1 MVKFS
6 KQFEGQ
12 LVPEWKEAFVDYWQL
27 KKDLKKFYHHDHHD
41 HHNHHTTTIT
51 SPNNYRN
58 SSNGISS
65 NNLVTK
71 LVASLKKL
79 THTFAHGHRE
89 QHHSHGAIHVHKKLA
104 STLSKGDTYE
114 TELLDQFEDSV
125 AVKDF
130 FACLDLQLNKVN
142 QFFKSKEKEFVERG
156 ECLKKQMDILIHL
169 KAALKTHHNKSS
181 SLPQD
186 SKDDPSISCTIC
198 CEGEEEQEEEKEP
211 EENESEKASGD
222 EAVDSPRMKREDMKM
237 RTISGRVFSCKG
249 KNLRLNIPLTTP
261 LRTFSAISY
270 LVWGD
275 NSMSSKKCNPEG
287 SRLPVHINKTKLH
300 HAEKMIRGA
309 FIELYKGLGYL
320 KTYRNLNMLA
330 FIKILKKFDK
340 VTGKQ
345 VLPIYLKVV
354 ESSYFNSSDK
364 VMNLADEVEELF
376 VKHFAEEDKRKAMK
390 YLKPQQR
397 KESHSVTF
405 FIGLFTGC
413 FIALLAGYVIMAHVT
428 GIMFSLMFLHF
439 FMYGCNI
446 LMWKKT
452 RINYAF
458 IFELAPTKDLKYR
471 EVFLICT
478 AAMTIVLGVMLGH
491 LAILAKG
498 YSYYSHIQAIPGLL
512 LLAFLGLLVCPFNIF
527 YKSSRYRFLC
537 VIRNIVLSPLY
548 KVVMLDFFMAD
559 QLCSQVP
566 MLRNLEYVACYYIT
580 GSYKNQDYNYCMK
593 TKYYRDLAYAV
604 SFLPYY
610 WRAMQCARRWF
621 DEGETSHL
629 VNLGKYVSAML
640 AAGAKVAYEKDSSVG
655 WLCVLVAM
663 SSAATIYQLYWDFV
677 KDWGLL
683 QMDSK
688 NPWLRNEL
696 MLRRKFIYYFSMG
709 LNLVLRLAWLQTVLH
724 SSFEHVDY
732 RVTGLFLAALEVI
745 RRGHWNF
752 YRLRISQK
760 AVELQ
765 RRSRLLVAT
774 AAAEEDS
781 GTNSEAEPSNSSD
794 GAATLDIKLPRRS
807 LLVQFTCN
815 DCGERTQRL
824 INRLAYERGL
834 VFVQCAGCEQ
844 YHKLADNLG
853 LIVEYDLREEIKPE
867 PNAEEV

>member
-27 KKDLKKFYHHDHHD
+27 KKDLKKFHHHDHH
-41 HHNHHTTTIT
+41 TTT
-51 SPNNYRN
+51 SPNNC
-58 SSNGISS
+58 NGISS
-65 NNLVTK
+65 SNLATK
-71 LVASLKKL
+71 LVTCLKKL
-79 THTFAHGHRE
+79 THNLGHGHRD
-89 QHHSHGAIHVHKKLA
+89 HHHHGAIQVHKKLA
-104 STLSKGDTYE
+104 STLSRGDTYE

-156 ECLKKQMDILIHL
+156 ECLMKQMDILIHL
-169 KAALKTHHNKSS
+169 KTALKNHHNNKNS

-186 SKDDPSISCTIC
+186 SKDDPSISCTIT
-198 CEGEEEQEEEKEP
+198 CEGEEEQEEEEKEP

-275 NSMSSKKCNPEG
+275 NSVSSKKCNPEG

-354 ESSYFNSSDK
+354 ESTYFNSSDK
-364 VMNLADEVEELF
+364 
-376 VKHFAEEDKRKAMK
+376 DK
-390 YLKPQQR
+390 
-397 KESHSVTF
+397 KEKV
-405 FIGLFTGC
+405 
-413 FIALLAGYVIMAHVT
+413 LLLLISGF
-428 GIMFSLMFLHF
+428 GGNDSMFSLMFLHF

-446 LMWKKT
+446 LMWKRT

-471 EVFLICT
+471 DVFLICT
-478 AAMTIVLGVMLGH
+478 AAMTIVLGVMFGH
-491 LAILAKG
+491 LALLAKG
-498 YSYYSHIQAIPGLL
+498 YSYYSHIQAVPGLL
-512 LLAFLGLLVCPFNIF
+512 LLAFLGLLFCPFNIF

-537 VIRNIVLSPLY
+537 VIRNIVLSPMY

-580 GSYKNQDYNYCMK
+580 GSYKTQDYNYCMK
-593 TKYYRDLAYAV
+593 AKHYRDLAYAV

-610 WRAMQCARRWF
+610 WRAMQCARRWL

-655 WLCVLVAM
+655 WLCVVVAM

-696 MLRRKFIYYFSMG
+696 MLRRKFIYYFSMSPAFIPFVHKG
-709 LNLVLRLAWLQTVLH
+709 PTITFEPLSGEKSRFRLQTNLGSFYNMKALAHGSCCPVITAISNSRFIPSRRSANSLPCRV
-724 SSFEHVDY
+724 SFESFSPSSSKASAF
-732 RVTGLFLAALEVI
+732 RFP
-745 RRGHWNF
+745 
-752 YRLRISQK
+752 RLRISQSE
-760 AVELQ
+760 AVDLQ
-765 RRSRLLVAT
+765 CRSRLLVS
-774 AAAEEDS
+774 AAAADEDS
-781 GTNSEAEPSNSSD
+781 ETNSEVEPNNSSD
-794 GAATLDIKLPRRS
+794 GAATVDIKLPRRS

-824 INRLAYERGL
+824 INRLAYEKGL

-853 LIVEYDLREEIKPE
+853 LIVEYDLREEIKTD